1 MVFQVIRNSLQR
13 IVGHLCQSSSVHRCH
28 RQLVWFCSL
37 FLSFVSHRVRFGR
50 EIVEFGGKDGEF
62 VRGRHVERKER
73 EGGRASRLF
82 LSVVS
87 LGCFLTTSARK
98 ERRIYKFTLEKRLQR
113 KSQKCG
119 HDNGFCDAKLPSSEL
134 QSTCALCILFFLSSS
149 RQYNNCHS
157 QTPTDSSSPSPP
169 RSGFHP
175 SSPESDTSTRL
186 RLYSH
191 RSNLSKRLGIF
202 SALVCRWRCS

>member
-82 LSVVS
+82 LSVVFLKPLHEKKEEFTNLRWKKGSNERAKNVGTTMVSVMQSYHLVSYNLRVLYVSSFFILITPSS
-87 LGCFLTTSARK
+87 L
-98 ERRIYKFTLEKRLQR
+98 IVTL
-113 KSQKCG
+113 
-119 HDNGFCDAKLPSSEL
+119 KLPRTVL
-134 QSTCALCILFFLSSS
+134 LLLLPDRVFILL
-149 RQYNNCHS
+149 R
-157 QTPTDSSSPSPP
+157 P
-169 RSGFHP
+169 RATRVPAFGFAP
-175 SSPESDTSTRL
+175 ITV
-186 RLYSH
+186 
-191 RSNLSKRLGIF
+191 I
-202 SALVCRWRCS
+202 

>member
-1 MVFQVIRNSLQR
+1 M
-13 IVGHLCQSSSVHRCH
+13 SSATR
-28 RQLVWFCSL
+28 LVLL
-37 FLSFVSHRVRFGR
+37 FVSFVRFASSALWTRYCRAWRKGRRVCPRQTCR
-50 EIVEFGGKDGEF
+50 T
-62 VRGRHVERKER
+62 ER
-73 EGGRASRLF
+73 ERRRKSV
-82 LSVVS
+82 SVVS
-87 LGCFLTTSARK
+87 LGCFLKTSARK

-119 HDNGFCDAKLPSSEL
+119 HDNGFCAAKLPSSEL

-157 QTPTDSSSPSPP
+157 QTPTDNSSPSPP

-186 RLYSH
+186 RLCSH
-191 RSNLSKRLGIF
+191 HSNLSKRLGIF

>member
-1 MVFQVIRNSLQR
+1 MIFQVIRNSLQR

-73 EGGRASRLF
+73 EGGRSSWLF
-82 LSVVS
+82 LSVV
-87 LGCFLTTSARK
+87 FLLLCTKRK
-98 ERRIYKFTLEKRLQR
+98 KNLHIDTGKKAPTKE
-113 KSQKCG
+113 QKCG